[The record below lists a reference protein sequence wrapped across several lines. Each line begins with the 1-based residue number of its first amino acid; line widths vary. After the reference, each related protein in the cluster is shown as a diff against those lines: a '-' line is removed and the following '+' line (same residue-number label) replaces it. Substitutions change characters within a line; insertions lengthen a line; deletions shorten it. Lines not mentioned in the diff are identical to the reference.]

1 MSRDDKLIVLI
12 AIIVII
18 LSFGWCIKIL
28 LGAPIVKEIK
38 EGATAIMSGVLIDDK
53 SLINK

>member
-1 MSRDDKLIVLI
+1 MSRDDKLIGLG

-28 LGAPIVKEIK
+28 LGAPIAKQIEA
-38 EGATAIMSGVLIDDK
+38 GTAAIRSGGLIDDK